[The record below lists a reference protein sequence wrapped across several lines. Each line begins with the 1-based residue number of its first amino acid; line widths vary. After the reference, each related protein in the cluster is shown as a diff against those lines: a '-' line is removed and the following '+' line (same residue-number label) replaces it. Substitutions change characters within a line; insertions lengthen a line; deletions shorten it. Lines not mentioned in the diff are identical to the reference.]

1 MKRRVGAW
9 SRGSITSHSH
19 KVIFHMFNDFNREG
33 RNILPTFYTT
43 MTKLEKLLLAIA
55 DEIVKSDTTN
65 SRYYQIH
72 NVSIRVSDHFSTK
85 NTSDLQIIVPVNK
98 LASGLYTVTF
108 GDTGK
113 VLIWNAKQIKEFL
126 PSLILMK
133 EMTTK
138 SIFKAD
144 VNKTKTAVQKIDQV
158 KQQPEIVKASLCFTK
173 YIDSK
178 LNPKYLRAIDRNI
191 VSKRKS
197 LWTVQE
203 ILALNGLI
211 RKEFGRGDS
220 INEDFQ
226 IFLNYTELSYV
237 DVINLYKIVVIDN
250 NRVPTIEL
258 LHEAYNYI
266 K

>member
-1 MKRRVGAW
+1 
-9 SRGSITSHSH
+9 
-19 KVIFHMFNDFNREG
+19 
-33 RNILPTFYTT
+33 
-43 MTKLEKLLLAIA
+43 MTKLEKLLVETA
-55 DEIVKSDTTN
+55 DEIVKSNTTN

-98 LASGLYTVTF
+98 LVSGLYTVSF
-108 GDTGK
+108 GDSGK

-144 VNKTKTAVQKIDQV
+144 TSKTKTAIQKIEQV
-158 KQQPEIVKASLCFTK
+158 QQQPEIVKPSLCFTK
-173 YIDSK
+173 YVNSK
-178 LNPKYLRAIDRNI
+178 LNTKYLKAADRAI
-191 VSKRKS
+191 VTKRKS
-197 LWTVQE
+197 LWTVAE
-203 ILALNGLI
+203 IRALNVLI

-226 IFLNYTELSYV
+226 IFLNYTALSYV
-237 DVINLYKIVVIDN
+237 DVINLYKIIVIDN
-250 NRVPTIEL
+250 AQVPTIEL